1 VAIAF
6 GAVGQVHGR
15 ALFPALRLYSTPPL
29 SRGCGVPLRSGS
41 PSAAMHKAAKL
52 GILSSV
58 FSFYFAAM
66 LGRIILLAT
75 TLAMVFSS
83 CSHSRKTGGI
93 PPTSQSPAPFPTDS
107 VLSSRLGQPV
117 PKGANPQLVASAAD
131 WLGTPYRY
139 GGSDT
144 RGIDCSGLI
153 NSIFPKVYGTTV
165 PRSTAQLF
173 AVASP
178 ISINDIREGDLL
190 FFTIDTQKPG
200 HAGIYLW
207 HNRFLHAS
215 TSKGVIISSLNEP
228 YWQKYFTG
236 AGRII
241 QVKP

>member
-1 VAIAF
+1 
-6 GAVGQVHGR
+6 
-15 ALFPALRLYSTPPL
+15 
-29 SRGCGVPLRSGS
+29 
-41 PSAAMHKAAKL
+41 M
-52 GILSSV
+52 
-58 FSFYFAAM
+58 
-66 LGRIILLAT
+66 ILLVAT
-75 TLAMVFSS
+75 MAMIVSS

-93 PPTSQSPAPFPTDS
+93 PPASQPPAPFPTDS
-107 VLSSRLGQPV
+107 VLSLRLGQPV
-117 PKGANPQLVASAAD
+117 PKGANPQLVSSAAD

-165 PRSTAQLF
+165 PRSTVELF
-173 AVASP
+173 AAATPVSM
-178 ISINDIREGDLL
+178 SDIKEGDLL

-215 TSKGVIISSLNEP
+215 TSKGVVISSLSEP

-236 AGRII
+236 GGRII
-241 QVKP
+241 PVKP